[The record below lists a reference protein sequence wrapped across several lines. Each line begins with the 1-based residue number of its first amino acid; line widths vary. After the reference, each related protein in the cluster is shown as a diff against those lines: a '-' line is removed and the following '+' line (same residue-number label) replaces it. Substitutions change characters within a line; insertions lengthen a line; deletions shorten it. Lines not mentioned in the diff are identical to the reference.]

1 VTTELTPQVT
11 YREGTLA
18 DSRAAFDVFLEAIL
32 DLAHRHGLGVHIETD
47 TPEKIEK
54 LWNERR
60 GLFEHMAN
68 HAESFWIAE
77 EDGRP
82 VGYARTFMRSGLRE
96 LTEFFV
102 RPSVQARGVGR
113 ELLARAFP
121 AEGAARRVIMA
132 TMDARALTRYLRTG
146 LRPRFVQFYFGRKA
160 EPRAVPTDLVIEPM
174 PAPIDDATLDALAA
188 IDRVVLE
195 IRRDQDH
202 RWIAGEKQ
210 GFLARRGGRVVAY
223 GYVAK
228 RCGPF
233 AALDP
238 ADQPALFAHAETL
251 AAPTGEDFGMSI
263 PTINLVALEYVLA
276 HGFKLDVA
284 AAHFL
289 SDAPFGRF
297 DRYTFTT
304 PSLFL

>member
-1 VTTELTPQVT
+1 MT
-11 YREGTLA
+11 YRAGTVA
-18 DSRAAFDVFLEAIL
+18 DSHAAFDVFLEAIL
-32 DLAHRHGLGVHIETD
+32 DLSQRHGLGLRLETD
-47 TPEKIEK
+47 TPEKLEE
-54 LWNERR
+54 LWIGRKS
-60 GLFEHMAN
+60 LFEHMAN
-68 HAESFWIAE
+68 HAESFWVAE
-77 EDGRP
+77 EDGRV

-113 ELLARAFP
+113 ELLGRAFR
-121 AEGAARRVIMA
+121 AEGASRRVIMA

-160 EPRAVPTDLVIEPM
+160 EPRAVSTDLVIEPM
-174 PAPIDDATLDALAA
+174 PAPIDAATLEALAA
-188 IDRVVLE
+188 IDREVLE

-202 RWIAGEKQ
+202 GWLAGEKQ
-210 GFLARRGGRVVAY
+210 GFVARRGGRIVGY
-223 GYVAK
+223 GYAGK

-233 AALDP
+233 AALEP

-251 AAPTGEDFGMSI
+251 VAPTGEDFGMSI

-276 HGFKLDVA
+276 HGFKLDAA

-289 SDAPFGRF
+289 SDSPFGRF
-297 DRYTFTT
+297 DCYTFTT
-304 PSLFL
+304 PGLFL

>member
-1 VTTELTPQVT
+1 MTTESAPVVT
-11 YREGTLA
+11 FREGTLA
-18 DSRAAFDVFLEAIL
+18 DSRAVFDVFLEAIQ
-32 DLAHRHGLGVHIETD
+32 DLERRHGLGAHVRTD
-47 TPEKIEK
+47 TPEALED
-54 LWNERR
+54 LWSRR
-60 GLFEHMAN
+60 RSLFEHMAN

-102 RPSVQARGVGR
+102 RPSAQARGIGR
-113 ELLARAFP
+113 ELLERAFP
-121 AEGAARRVIMA
+121 AEGASRRLIMA

-146 LRPRFVQFYFGRKA
+146 LRPRFVQFYFARKA
-160 EPRAVPTDLVIEPM
+160 EARAVPSDLVIEPM
-174 PAPIDDATLDALAA
+174 PAPIDEATLEALAA
-188 IDRVVLE
+188 IDREVLE

-202 RWIAGEKQ
+202 RWFAGEKQ
-210 GFLARRGGRVVAY
+210 GFLARRGGRIVGY
-223 GYVAK
+223 GYAGQ
-228 RCGPF
+228 RSGPF

-251 AAPTGEDFGMSI
+251 VAPTGEDFGMSI
-263 PTINLVALEYVLA
+263 PAINLVALEYVLA

-289 SDAPFGRF
+289 SDVAFGRF
-297 DRYTFTT
+297 DRYAFNA
-304 PSLFL
+304 PGLFL